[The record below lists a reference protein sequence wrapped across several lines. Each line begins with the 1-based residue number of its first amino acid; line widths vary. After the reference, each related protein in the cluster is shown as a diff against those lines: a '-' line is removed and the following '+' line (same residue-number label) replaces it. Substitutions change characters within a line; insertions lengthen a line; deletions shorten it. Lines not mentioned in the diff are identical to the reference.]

1 MPPWWH
7 SHTRHSDTA
16 HSSPAVRITDGGLAR
31 ELPIGLPGLIGWT
44 IVTNAIESR
53 TGESRTRP
61 NRGLIVAILV
71 GVLAIA
77 FEAYGTATAMPAVAG
92 QFHRLDLYDWAF
104 TIFTI
109 AQVFAIVIGG
119 RMADRTGVV
128 VPLVAGSVIF
138 GIGLLGAGA
147 SPSMHF
153 LLAMRGVQGFGGGAL
168 NVALMV
174 LVAQAFGEEQ
184 RQRLMTA
191 FSFCWVL
198 PSFAG
203 PPIAAAI
210 TEKLSWHWVFWGL
223 LPILVAAVVLGAHLP
238 AAGGAATRGRVLRRP
253 RRPPR
258 ARLATGADLGGR
270 RGCRW
275 GRTAAVGRSP
285 GGPHRLD
292 RHHRGGGGDR
302 RPRRGAARP
311 DAHRVLPVAA
321 GPGLG
326 DAGARP
332 AIGCL
337 HGLGELSAAGAHP
350 VPRVQPATCQLSAV
364 PQRGHLVP
372 GLLDPGAAVAEA
384 ATRPDHRAGCRD
396 QHGRPGRH
404 ARLRRH
410 RGVSTGHPDRRLR
423 AGRVR
428 HGPGGGQHLACRDD
442 AEPSRPVGTLHLVAA
457 GGRGHGQLGDRGHR
471 RIVLRRVDGPFVAA
485 RLRIG
490 VRGGRHLLGG
500 LDHLGAAHRAR
511 AQ

>member
-1 MPPWWH
+1 M
-7 SHTRHSDTA
+7 
-16 HSSPAVRITDGGLAR
+16 RITDGGLVR

-223 LPILVAAVVLGAHLP
+223 LPILVAAVVLGAISLRRVELP
-238 AAGGAATRGRVLRRP
+238 HGAASFDDLDAPRGPDSRPVPIWAAGVGAGGAALLQWAG
-253 RRPPR
+253 
-258 ARLATGADLGGR
+258 
-270 RGCRW
+270 
-275 GRTAAVGRSP
+275 
-285 GGPHRLD
+285 
-292 RHHRGGGGDR
+292 
-302 RPRRGAARP
+302 
-311 DAHRVLPVAA
+311 HRVDRIDWIVITVAVVGIAALVVALPALMPT
-321 GPGLG
+321 GFFRLRPGLASVMPVRG
-326 DAGARP
+326 LQSGAFMASESYLLLVLTQSRGFSLQH
-332 AIGCL
+332 ASYLLC
-337 HGLGELSAAGAHP
+337 LSAATWCLASWIQA
-350 VPRVQPATCQLSAV
+350 QPWL
-364 PQRGHLVP
+364 
-372 GLLDPGAAVAEA
+372 
-384 ATRPDHRAGCRD
+384 
-396 QHGRPGRH
+396 
-404 ARLRRH
+404 RLRRDQIIAL
-410 RGVSTGHPDRRLR
+410 GAVINT
-423 AGRVR
+423 AGL
-428 HGPGGGQHLACRDD
+428 GAMLACV
-442 AEPSRPVGTLHLVAA
+442 AIEGSPLVILIVGYALGGFGMGLVVASTSLAVMTLSHPA
-457 GGRGHGQLGDRGHR
+457 QLGRSTSSLQVAEGMGNSVIVGIAGSFYAALMGHSWQL
-471 RIVLRRVDGPFVAA
+471 VFGSVFVVAVTCSAA
-485 RLRIG
+485 SIISALRIG
-490 VRGGRHLLGG
+490 PVRNDVAGVGP
-500 LDHLGAAHRAR
+500 
-511 AQ
+511 QKSW